1 MSDDSAQQ
9 VLAAVEELL
18 PVLRERA
25 QETEDAR
32 RIPEESI
39 KSLQETGFFKLLQ
52 PKRYG
57 GHEAHPVTFYTA
69 VKMIASACGS
79 TGWVA
84 SILGVH
90 PWHVALF
97 DAKAQEEV
105 WGSDIDTRI
114 SSSYA
119 PMGKSTLVDSGGPPA
134 SKGVSGGGGYR
145 LSGRWSFSSGCD
157 HATWVLLGGPVF
169 DSDGKPVDFCTYL
182 LPISDYTIEDVW
194 DTVGLRGTGSNDII
208 VDDVFVPAHRALS
221 FIPVAKCKVPGQE
234 VNSSPLYKLPFGS
247 VHPTTITAPIIG
259 MAQGAYDA
267 HVEHQRNRVRAAYA
281 GEQSKEDPFAM
292 VRIAE
297 ASSEIDAAWLQLTH
311 NISELYDHAAAGEK
325 IPFAKRLR
333 VRRDQVRGTERAIF
347 AVDRMFENSGGR
359 ALKAGTPIQRFWRDA
374 HAGRVHAANDPERA
388 YKMFGTGEFGLPVQD
403 SMV

>member
-1 MSDDSAQQ
+1 MSEHAAQD
-9 VLAAVEELL
+9 VIAGIRELL

-25 QETEDAR
+25 QEAEDAR
-32 RIPEESI
+32 RVPEASV

-52 PKRYG
+52 PKTFG
-57 GHEAHPVTFYTA
+57 GLEADPVSFYTA
-69 VKMIASACGS
+69 VKLVASACGS

-90 PWHVALF
+90 PWHLGLF
-97 DAKAQEEV
+97 EAQAQQDV
-105 WGSDIDTRI
+105 WGDDVDVRI

-119 PMGKSTLVDSGGPPA
+119 PMGKADV
-134 SKGVSGGGGYR
+134 VEGGYR

-169 DSDGKPVDFCTYL
+169 KDGKPVDFCTYL
-182 LPISDYTIEDVW
+182 VPISDYTIEDVW

-208 VDDVFVPAHRALS
+208 VNDVFVPKHRALS
-221 FIPVAKCKVPGQE
+221 FIATSKCKTPGQE
-234 VNSSPLYKLPFGS
+234 INPGPLYKMPYGS
-247 VHPTTITAPIIG
+247 VHPSTITAPIIG

-267 HVEHQRNRVRAAYA
+267 HVEYQGKRVRAAYA
-281 GEQSKEDPFAM
+281 GEQSKEDPFAK

-297 ASSEIDAAWLQLTH
+297 AASEIDAAWLQLTH
-311 NISELYDHAAAGEK
+311 NIDELYQLACKGEK
-325 IPFAKRLR
+325 LPFPTRLR

-347 AVDRMFENSGGR
+347 AIDRLFENSGGR

-374 HAGRVHAANDPERA
+374 HAGRVHAANDAERA
-388 YKMFGTGEFGLPVQD
+388 YVMFGTGAFGLPVENA
-403 SMV
+403 MV